1 MYRRIL
7 MLVVLSLSLGA
18 CVPYSYGDGGSYY
31 SSEVYSSPA
40 PAYYSGGGSYYSAPR
55 YYQPAPVTI
64 RRRVITRRNRATT
77 SPRTVAGEG
86 MTEAVGTATIA
97 AIGTMTAEVMM
108 GEVTTE
114 VDVAV
119 TTVAMATVKQLQ
131 KSGVSSAMPISQ
143 AKRDL

>member
-1 MYRRIL
+1 
-7 MLVVLSLSLGA
+7 
-18 CVPYSYGDGGSYY
+18 
-31 SSEVYSSPA
+31 
-40 PAYYSGGGSYYSAPR
+40 
-55 YYQPAPVTI
+55 
-64 RRRVITRRNRATT
+64 
-77 SPRTVAGEG
+77 